1 MFFVH
6 FWRCM
11 RCFWINSNPYGNLEE
26 SAVGPLI
33 KDIFF
38 ITFLESGRVDFP
50 MVSFGRDM
58 QKSAEISAKI
68 LQAEF
73 CSDSVLQWFMPTL
86 YNTRRALQHFRFHF
100 CIQRCAEISVEV
112 LHSEFCRVLQK
123 SILRSSAEKPSE
135 GKLCG
140 VFADNFAEVS
150 SGFLHAWSYKD
161 CMRIY
166 TRRSQ

>member
-1 MFFVH
+1 MSKGPKRGPNFGQQIIQKLGFTLVVNFWTTCVILVSFWCAPWLHFGSPWLLLASFWELFGVFFVH

-11 RCFWINSNPYGNLEE
+11 TCFWINSNPSGNREE
-26 SAVGPLI
+26 STFGSLI
-33 KDIFF
+33 MDIFF

-86 YNTRRALQHFRFHF
+86 YTQ
-100 CIQRCAEISVEV
+100 
-112 LHSEFCRVLQK
+112 
-123 SILRSSAEKPSE
+123 SSAAFS
-135 GKLCG
+135 
-140 VFADNFAEVS
+140 VS
-150 SGFLHAWSYKD
+150 FLHTALRGD
-161 CMRIY
+161 
-166 TRRSQ
+166 